1 MRRVA
6 CGFAALTLTFIASGC
21 GDPDEDPRPPGEA
34 GASAAGTSGSGSV
47 GGSGGSAGTDGT
59 QAGTSGSSGTAGS
72 APACNDL
79 ELDAPAWGLTYEPDP
94 QPEPEGGDIA
104 DGTYF
109 LIEEIVY
116 DTASGVEIPLA
127 RSKVVISGSTWQE
140 VEGGPD
146 AGDSSRD
153 RRRTST
159 ATVDGTHLTL
169 TRTCGATG
177 TEEAEFTADD
187 DSLQLFL
194 TDAGRDIGAMFE
206 RQ

>member
-6 CGFAALTLTFIASGC
+6 CGFAALALTFIASGC
-21 GDPDEDPRPPGEA
+21 GDPDKAPQAPGEA
-34 GASAAGTSGSGSV
+34 GAAGTSGSGSV
-47 GGSGGSAGTDGT
+47 AGSGGSAGTDGT
-59 QAGTSGSSGTAGS
+59 QAGTSGSGGSAGS
-72 APACNDL
+72 EPACNDL
-79 ELDAPAWGLTYEPDP
+79 ELDAPAWGLTYDPDP
-94 QPEPEGGDIA
+94 QPEPEGGEIA
-104 DGTYF
+104 AGTYF

-116 DTASGVEIPLA
+116 DTASGIEIPLA

-140 VEGGPD
+140 VEGAPE

-169 TRTCGATG
+169 TRTCGGTG
-177 TEEAEFTADD
+177 TEEAEFTATD

-194 TDAGRDIGAMFE
+194 TDAGRSIGAMFE